1 MSLVPYDKL
10 VQAVARSLAG
20 QQAPLPVTPEGRA
33 GLRKRLFRMMRVSES
48 WLPEIRMERLKSAVF
63 GDVETE
69 TLRFR
74 SWDGVYGDATLYLP
88 RKRAGKLPAMLFSP
102 GHAMD
107 TGRFQNKYQIM
118 AQLLAARGTAVLLFD
133 QFGLGDRSHTGHAG
147 VFTPFA
153 CGTTVIGLMILEGM
167 ALFDALTADERI
179 DPSRTGIMGH
189 SGGGQNT
196 LFLSMALQSRAALAV
211 TSGWACSFEYSARK
225 ERPLCA
231 CDIFPGILREFEVWH
246 AVGCLYPNPI
256 LCCSGTGDP
265 MIPRDVVLQL
275 KHRLEDFY
283 APGKSEVFLWVGGHQ
298 WAAPEDFAHVADFVL
313 RNFGL
318 QEYGDTLR
326 QLPEP
331 FFPAAPDPAKPPYPA
346 DAIDL
351 AQLAVRLTGV
361 TPGKAESLAD
371 VFPRPDFLTQE
382 EFDALDDEAKQYFI
396 QAATFL

>member
-33 GLRKRLFRMMRVSES
+33 ELRKRLFRMMRVSES

-102 GHAMD
+102 GHAFD
-107 TGRFQNKYQIM
+107 AGRFSGNYQIM
-118 AQLLAARGTAVLLFD
+118 AQLLAAHGTAVLIFD
-133 QFGLGDRSHTGHAG
+133 QFGLGDRVHTGHQCYG
-147 VFTPFA
+147 PFS
-153 CGTTVIGLMILEGM
+153 CGTTVIGLMILEGI
-167 ALFDALTADERI
+167 ALFNALASDKRI
-179 DPSRTGIMGH
+179 DPDRIGIMGQ

-196 LFLSMALQSRAALAV
+196 LFLSMALQNRAAQAV
-211 TSGWACSFEYSARK
+211 VSGWTGSFEFAARK

-231 CDIFPGILREFEVWH
+231 CDIFPGILHEFELWH
-246 AVGCLYPNPI
+246 SIGCLYPNPVM
-256 LCCSGTGDP
+256 CCSGFSDP
-265 MIPRDVVLQL
+265 LFGWDVGLQL
-275 KHRLEDFY
+275 KHRLGSFY
-283 APGKSEVFLWVGGHQ
+283 APGKSEVYQWDGGHK
-298 WAAPEDFAHVADFVL
+298 WNSPECYAHIADFVL
-313 RNFGL
+313 RNYGL
-318 QEYGDTLR
+318 PQYGDTLKSI
-326 QLPEP
+326 PEP
-331 FFPAAPDPAKPPYPA
+331 FFQTGPDPAKPPYPE
-346 DAIDL
+346 DAIGL
-351 AQLAVRLTGV
+351 TQLAARLTGV

-396 QAATFL
+396 QVATFL